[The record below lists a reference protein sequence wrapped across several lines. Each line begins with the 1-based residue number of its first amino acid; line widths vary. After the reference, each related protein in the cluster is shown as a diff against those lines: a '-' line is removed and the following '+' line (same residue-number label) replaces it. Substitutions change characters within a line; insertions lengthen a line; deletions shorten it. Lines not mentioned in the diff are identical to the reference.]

1 MGEPEHRARCREPS
15 TVSRYLNLLG
25 ASTARAGSILC
36 VGIDPVPSSL
46 PLSFRDSHAGM
57 ERWVDTLIAATAPHA
72 AAFKM
77 NLAYFEA
84 LGSEGVRLAERV
96 RRQVPA
102 EIPLIIDAKRGDI
115 GATVAAQGVALFD
128 LLGADAVTASP
139 YLGIG
144 ALAPFLDR
152 TDRFTY
158 LLCRTSNP
166 ESGEM
171 QSLRVSASD
180 ADPEETLAERVAR
193 LASRRA
199 EGAAGRIGLVVG
211 ATDIAALRQVRAAAP
226 GLPLLVPG
234 VGAQGGEANAVV
246 SHGGAIAAPGDG
258 VVGRGLLVNVGR
270 GISDAGAAD
279 ERVAEAL
286 GAAAV
291 EWGRR
296 LAILAP

>member
-1 MGEPEHRARCREPS
+1 M
-15 TVSRYLNLLG
+15 SRYLNLLG
-25 ASTARAGSILC
+25 ASTARAGSLLC
-36 VGIDPVPSSL
+36 VGIDPVPSAL
-46 PLSFRDSHAGM
+46 PVTFRESHAGI
-57 ERWVDTLIAATAPHA
+57 ERWIDTLIAAAMPHA

-84 LGSEGVRLAERV
+84 LGSEGMRLAEHV
-96 RRQVPA
+96 RRQIPA
-102 EIPLIIDAKRGDI
+102 EIPLIVDAKRGDI
-115 GATVAAQGVALFD
+115 GATVVAQGVALFD
-128 LLGADAVTASP
+128 VLGADAVTANP

-166 ESGEM
+166 ESAEL
-171 QSLRVSASD
+171 QSLRVGASD
-180 ADPEETLAERVAR
+180 TDPEETLAERVAR
-193 LASRRA
+193 LAGRRA
-199 EGAAGRIGLVVG
+199 EGVAGRIGLVVG
-211 ATDIAALRQVRAAAP
+211 ATDAAALRQVRAAAP

-234 VGAQGGEANAVV
+234 VGAQGGEANAVTAD
-246 SHGGAIAAPGDG
+246 GGATTAPGSG

-270 GISDAGAAD
+270 GISDAAVAD
-279 ERVAEAL
+279 ERVEEAL
-286 GAAAV
+286 GAAAA

>member
-1 MGEPEHRARCREPS
+1 M
-15 TVSRYLNLLG
+15 SRYLNLLG

-166 ESGEM
+166 ESGEL